1 MNLPFFHAGLDWQ
14 EKKILCAL
22 SLFFFTML
30 IHPDRARLQETNT
43 RFQRNNKRKFNDKD
57 AATAEEPKKPKID
70 LPDNLKAY
78 IVFVTGIKATVTET
92 ALRTHFG
99 GCGNIQRVKL
109 TPRYAHIE
117 FDNKS
122 AVEAALKMDG
132 IPLVEGEHKLK
143 VKLAKESVA
152 NAQSSV
158 VFFTGFDTMLD
169 VADIEKAV
177 HKKFSKYGTIVGDI
191 RIPLSHNK
199 KSLKQPKGVGYVKMS
214 SVDEAKKVIKK
225 LSGKE
230 VAGGTLRLDYSDDM
244 STKPKKE
251 KKKKNDKKT
260 PTSTDSNNVE
270 DTSSS

>member
-1 MNLPFFHAGLDWQ
+1 MNLPLDFHAGLTA
-14 EKKILCAL
+14 KNILTL
-22 SLFFFTML
+22 SFLSFTML
-30 IHPDRARLQETNT
+30 IHPDRARLQESNS
-43 RFQRNNKRKFNDKD
+43 RFQRNNKRKFNADD
-57 AATAEEPKKPKID
+57 GAVVAEPKKPKID
-70 LPDNLKAY
+70 LPENLKAH

-117 FDNKS
+117 FDNKA

-132 IPLVEGEHKLK
+132 IPLVEGDSKLK

-152 NAQSSV
+152 NGESEV
-158 VFFTGFDTMLD
+158 VFFTGFDTMLEI
-169 VADIEKAV
+169 ADIEKAV

-199 KSLKQPKGVGYVKMS
+199 KSLKRPKGVGYVKMS

-230 VAGGTLRLDYSDDM
+230 VAGGVLRLDYSEDM

-251 KKKKNDKKT
+251 KKKKNNKKT
-260 PTSTDSNNVE
+260 PSPEENSNVK
-270 DTSSS
+270 DTS